1 MTMTQTII
9 YILIVMALSAFFSG
23 MEIAFVSVDKLR
35 LEVDK
40 KPGVISSILSF
51 FFRHPNEFISTM
63 LVGNNIVLVVYGMLM
78 AQVIETYWL
87 AGVSMNQFALLLL
100 ETVVSTLIILVT
112 GEFLPKTLFRINPN
126 LMMRV
131 FALPLFIFYIVL
143 YPISRLSSGLSYI
156 FLRLF
161 GMPVNKEASDK
172 AFGRVD
178 LDYFVTSSIENAENE
193 DELDTEVKIFHNA
206 MDFSTVKI
214 RDCIVPRTEI
224 VAVDLTDSMS
234 KLMSEFIESGI
245 SKVIVYDGNIDNVV
259 GYVHSSEM
267 FRNPTDWHQS
277 IKKIPIVPETMSAH
291 KLMTIFM
298 QEKKSIAVVVD
309 EFGGTAG
316 IVSLEDLVEEIFG
329 DIEDEHDNNSY
340 ICKQVG
346 EHEYLLSGRMEIEKV
361 NETLDLDLPE
371 SDDYITVGGLILD
384 AYQSF
389 PKLHDVVTV
398 GRYEFKMIKITATKI
413 EIVRLKVNDEAEK
426 ANF

>member
-1 MTMTQTII
+1 
-9 YILIVMALSAFFSG
+9 MALSAFFSG

-35 LEVDK
+35 FEMEK
-40 KPGVISSILSF
+40 KPGIISSILSYF
-51 FFRHPNEFISTM
+51 FHHSNNFISTM

-78 AQVIETYWL
+78 AKIIETHWL
-87 AGVSMNQFALLLL
+87 AGVPMNQFALLLI
-100 ETVVSTLIILVT
+100 ETVISTLIILVV
-112 GEFLPKTLFRINPN
+112 GEFLPKTLFKINPN
-126 LMMRV
+126 LMMKV
-131 FALPLFIFYIVL
+131 FAIPLYLFYIIL
-143 YPISRLSSGLSYI
+143 YPISKFSSALSYV

-161 GMPVNKEASDK
+161 GMDVNKEVSDK

-178 LDYFVTSSIENAENE
+178 LDYFVTTSIENAENE

-206 MDFSTVKI
+206 MDFSSVKI

-224 VAVDLTDSMS
+224 VAVDVADPMS
-234 KLMSEFIESGI
+234 KLMNEFIESGI
-245 SKVIVYDGNIDNVV
+245 SKVIVYDGNIDNIV
-259 GYVHSSEM
+259 GYIHSSEM
-267 FRNPTDWHQS
+267 FRNPTDWHKS

-291 KLMTIFM
+291 KLMSIFM

-329 DIEDEHDNNSY
+329 DIEDEHDNTSY

-346 EHEYLLSGRMEIEKV
+346 ENEYLLSGRMEIEKV

-371 SDDYITVGGLILD
+371 SDDYLTVAGLILD
-384 AYQSF
+384 VYQSF

-398 GRYEFKMIKITATKI
+398 GKYEFKMIKMTATKI
-413 EIVRLKVNDEAEK
+413 EIVRLKVNENAE
-426 ANF
+426 

>member
-1 MTMTQTII
+1 MTQIII
-9 YILIVMALSAFFSG
+9 YLLIAMALSAFFSG

-78 AQVIETYWL
+78 AQIIETHWL

-112 GEFLPKTLFRINPN
+112 GEFLPKTLFKINPN
-126 LMMRV
+126 LMMRI
-131 FALPLFIFYIVL
+131 FALPLFICYIIL
-143 YPISRLSSGLSYI
+143 YPISKLSSGLSYV

-161 GMPVNKEASDK
+161 GMEVNKEASDK
-172 AFGRVD
+172 VFGRVD
-178 LDYFVTSSIENAENE
+178 LDYYVTSSIENAANE

-224 VAVDLTDSMS
+224 VAVDLTDTMD

-245 SKVIVYDGNIDNVV
+245 SKIIVYDGNIDNVV

-316 IVSLEDLVEEIFG
+316 VVSLEDLVEEIFG
-329 DIEDEHDNNSY
+329 DIEDEHDNTSY

-346 EHEYLLSGRMEIEKV
+346 ENEYLLSGRMEIEKV

-413 EIVRLKVNDEAEK
+413 EIVRLKVNDGVEK

>member
-1 MTMTQTII
+1 MTQIII
-9 YILIVMALSAFFSG
+9 YLLIAMALSAFFSG

-40 KPGVISSILSF
+40 KPGVISSILSY

-78 AQVIETYWL
+78 AQIIETHWL
-87 AGVSMNQFALLLL
+87 AGGSMNQFALLLL

-112 GEFLPKTLFRINPN
+112 GEFLPKTLFKINPN
-126 LMMRV
+126 LMMRI
-131 FALPLFIFYIVL
+131 FALPLFICYIIL
-143 YPISRLSSGLSYI
+143 YPISKLSSGLSYV

-161 GMPVNKEASDK
+161 GMEVNKEASDK
-172 AFGRVD
+172 VFGRVD
-178 LDYFVTSSIENAENE
+178 LDYYVTSSIENAANE

-224 VAVDLTDSMS
+224 VAVDLTDTMD

-245 SKVIVYDGNIDNVV
+245 SKIIVYDGNIDNVV

-316 IVSLEDLVEEIFG
+316 VVSLEDLVEEIFG
-329 DIEDEHDNNSY
+329 DIEDEHDNTSY

-413 EIVRLKVNDEAEK
+413 EIVRLKVNDGVEK

>member
-1 MTMTQTII
+1 MTQIVI
-9 YILIVMALSAFFSG
+9 YLLIAMALSAFFSG

-35 LEVDK
+35 FEMEK
-40 KPGVISSILSF
+40 KPGIISSILSYF
-51 FFRHPNEFISTM
+51 FHHSNNFISTM

-78 AQVIETYWL
+78 AQIIETHWL
-87 AGVSMNQFALLLL
+87 AGVPMNQFALLLI
-100 ETVVSTLIILVT
+100 ETVISTLIILVV
-112 GEFLPKTLFRINPN
+112 GEFLPKTLFKINPN
-126 LMMRV
+126 LMMKI
-131 FALPLFIFYIVL
+131 FAIPLYLFYIIL
-143 YPISRLSSGLSYI
+143 YPISKFSSGLSYV

-161 GMPVNKEASDK
+161 GMDVNKEVSDK

-206 MDFSTVKI
+206 MDFSSVKI

-224 VAVDLTDSMS
+224 VAVDVADPMS
-234 KLMSEFIESGI
+234 KLMNEFIESGI
-245 SKVIVYDGNIDNVV
+245 SKVIVYDGNIDNIV
-259 GYVHSSEM
+259 GYIHSSEM
-267 FRNPTDWHQS
+267 FRNPTDWHKS

-291 KLMTIFM
+291 KLMSIFM

-329 DIEDEHDNNSY
+329 DIEDEHDNTSY

-346 EHEYLLSGRMEIEKV
+346 ENEYLLSGRMEIEKV

-371 SDDYITVGGLILD
+371 SDDYLTVAGLILD
-384 AYQSF
+384 VYQSF

-398 GRYEFKMIKITATKI
+398 GKYEFKMIKMTATKI
-413 EIVRLKVNDEAEK
+413 EIVRLKVNENAE
-426 ANF
+426 

>member
-1 MTMTQTII
+1 MTQIII
-9 YILIVMALSAFFSG
+9 YLLIAMALSAFFSG

-78 AQVIETYWL
+78 AQIIETHWL

-112 GEFLPKTLFRINPN
+112 GEFLPKTLFKINPN
-126 LMMRV
+126 LMMRI
-131 FALPLFIFYIVL
+131 FALPLFICYIIL
-143 YPISRLSSGLSYI
+143 YPISKLSSGLSYV

-161 GMPVNKEASDK
+161 GMEVNKEASDK
-172 AFGRVD
+172 VFGRVD
-178 LDYFVTSSIENAENE
+178 LDYYVTSSIENAANE

-224 VAVDLTDSMS
+224 VAVDLTDTMD

-245 SKVIVYDGNIDNVV
+245 SKIIVYDGNIDNVV

-316 IVSLEDLVEEIFG
+316 VVSLEDLVEEIFG
-329 DIEDEHDNNSY
+329 DIEDEHDNTSY

-413 EIVRLKVNDEAEK
+413 EIVRLKVNDGVEK

>member
-1 MTMTQTII
+1 MTQTII
-9 YILIVMALSAFFSG
+9 YILIVIALSAFFSG

-112 GEFLPKTLFRINPN
+112 GEFLPKTLFKINPN

-224 VAVDLTDSMS
+224 VAVDLTDSMN

-329 DIEDEHDNNSY
+329 DIEDEHDNTSY